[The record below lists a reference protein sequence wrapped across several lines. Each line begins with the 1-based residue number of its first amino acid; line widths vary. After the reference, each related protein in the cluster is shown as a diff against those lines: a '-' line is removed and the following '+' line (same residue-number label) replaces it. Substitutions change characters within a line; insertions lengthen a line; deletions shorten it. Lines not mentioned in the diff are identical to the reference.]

1 MHLKKLSNQGII
13 NENINGNKIS
23 FLAGCIVED
32 TLYFSSW
39 LTNGFYKMD
48 LKTGICEFLDI
59 FENETKNRYLHNQ
72 AIFFEDA
79 VWMIPTHA
87 GRDIVKINIKTLE
100 KVFIHLPENGK
111 PVRDNEGNITWE
123 FKCCYKKG
131 SSEFW
136 LVPIG
141 YNMFLRVDM
150 LTNQVIE
157 YSELRDRVTFKDG
170 KINFVD
176 ACLVGEDI
184 WFYPY
189 ESTELVI
196 FNTKTEKFRF
206 ISWKDCEKKFGFIR
220 IYKEWVIFLSRGKNE
235 SVLLVNKDT
244 FEKKKIA
251 LNIKWEEN
259 KEPMYMTADVVGQF
273 LVLAPFLAQEF
284 IAVNMETGDVQL
296 TKKLH
301 EYREIMKWGPGR
313 YQSSF
318 MYGSKI
324 IYASDRVDAPLM
336 IFDYQTN
343 IVFYM
348 HIQVNE
354 SKYRDTIYKLCNEN
368 KEALLKWV
376 KQKGRVI
383 EEREVPILLMYLL
396 KDDRK
401 DPKIHD
407 LRDKKTDG
415 KMIFSSIM

>member
-23 FLAGCIVED
+23 FLAGCIEGD

-150 LTNQVIE
+150 LTR
-157 YSELRDRVTFKDG
+157 SEEHT
-170 KINFVD
+170 
-176 ACLVGEDI
+176 
-184 WFYPY
+184 
-189 ESTELVI
+189 S
-196 FNTKTEKFRF
+196 
-206 ISWKDCEKKFGFIR
+206 
-220 IYKEWVIFLSRGKNE
+220 
-235 SVLLVNKDT
+235 
-244 FEKKKIA
+244 
-251 LNIKWEEN
+251 
-259 KEPMYMTADVVGQF
+259 
-273 LVLAPFLAQEF
+273 
-284 IAVNMETGDVQL
+284 
-296 TKKLH
+296 
-301 EYREIMKWGPGR
+301 
-313 YQSSF
+313 
-318 MYGSKI
+318 
-324 IYASDRVDAPLM
+324 
-336 IFDYQTN
+336 
-343 IVFYM
+343 
-348 HIQVNE
+348 
-354 SKYRDTIYKLCNEN
+354 
-368 KEALLKWV
+368 
-376 KQKGRVI
+376 
-383 EEREVPILLMYLL
+383 
-396 KDDRK
+396 
-401 DPKIHD
+401 
-407 LRDKKTDG
+407 
-415 KMIFSSIM
+415 